1 MKIKSK
7 CFKRFFIMF
16 INSVPECGT
25 CINHQAKIFKILKT
39 TSHMKKQWNKV
50 SNHFDIV
57 WFGLDFCIDVNK
69 KKLWFYLK
77 IYFFDCEFKFLFRMV
92 HLFCNSSSFD
102 ILFLDLNR
110 NTLKPF
116 KTRKT
121 KNTIIFDLIFY
132 AILQF

>member
-1 MKIKSK
+1 M
-7 CFKRFFIMF
+7 FQTFFIMF

-69 KKLWFYLK
+69 KKNYDFIWKFSFSIANLNFFFEWFICFVIRRRLISCFWIWIEILWN
-77 IYFFDCEFKFLFRMV
+77 
-92 HLFCNSSSFD
+92 HLRQEKQRIRLSLIWYSMQFCNS
-102 ILFLDLNR
+102 NR
-110 NTLKPF
+110 P
-116 KTRKT
+116 
-121 KNTIIFDLIFY
+121 
-132 AILQF
+132 